1 MRQKTVRKVLL
12 VFITAVIS
20 LLTAGCWDARELQD
34 RSFVLAA
41 AIDTVDAGTKPG
53 KGDSTSNAETFIQLN
68 GSKKYR
74 LSLQV
79 YKLAGGGGGGEGE
92 SGGGGKK
99 EPSKTYVISNTGQSI
114 FEMVRDMLGQSSKG
128 LFWEHVQCIIISEA
142 AVKEAGLG
150 PILDFFRRDPEMRW
164 RIRVMITPGEARK
177 LIEFQPPS
185 GEPGAIY
192 LNGLLRNHPRN
203 LHVPAARTDLGYISQ
218 YLDTKQVVIIPVIVK
233 SGDVV
238 KAGGAAVFKK
248 DKFAGYLDEKEV
260 EGMKF
265 IYGSEKS
272 GIITLECKDHPGQLV
287 AFELFTHDTRLK
299 AHADGDNIYFVLD
312 IMMRGNLGEV
322 TCSMEHDT
330 TDEKYLREAEVA
342 FAEEVKRVVFYSHQK
357 SQRLNVDF
365 LHLGAVLKKDEPKA
379 WERVKD
385 RWDEIY
391 PTVPLIV
398 SVNVSIR
405 NVGEHK

>member
-1 MRQKTVRKVLL
+1 MRQKTAKKVLL
-12 VFITAVIS
+12 ILITAGIS

-41 AIDTVDAGTKPG
+41 AIDIVDAGSKSDESS
-53 KGDSTSNAETFIQLN
+53 KAETFTQLN

-74 LSLQV
+74 LSTQI
-79 YKLAGGGGGGEGE
+79 YKLSGGGGGGG
-92 SGGGGKK
+92 GGDAGGGKK
-99 EPSKTYVISNTGQSI
+99 EASKTYVISNTGQSI

-128 LFWEHVQCIIISEA
+128 LFWEHIQCIVISEA

-164 RIRVMITPGEARK
+164 RIRIIVTPGEARK
-177 LIEFQPPS
+177 LLEFQPPT

-203 LHVPAARTDLGYISQ
+203 LHVPGARTDLGFTSQ
-218 YLDTKQVVIIPVIVK
+218 SLDNKQVVILPRVVK

-238 KAGGAAVFKK
+238 KAGGAAVFKV
-248 DKFAGYLDEKEV
+248 DKFVGYLDEKEV

-265 IYGSEKS
+265 VFGTEKS
-272 GIITLECKDHPGQLV
+272 GIITTECKDSPGQLV
-287 AFELFTHDTRLK
+287 VFELFNHDTRLK
-299 AHADGDNIYFVLD
+299 AYAEGDNIYYVLD
-312 IMMRGNLGEV
+312 ITMRGNLGEV
-322 TCSMEHDT
+322 TCSLNHDT
-330 TDEKYLREAEVA
+330 TDPKYLKEAEVA
-342 FAEEVKRVVFYSHQK
+342 IAEEVKRVILLSLQK
-357 SQRLNVDF
+357 SQAMNVDC
-365 LHLGAVLKKDEPKA
+365 LHLGAVLKKDDPKA

-391 PTVPLIV
+391 PTVPMFV

-405 NVGEHK
+405 NVGEHR